1 MFFSLIVDCCTM
13 VQKRIAI
20 ERPIMGAQTKWT
32 SKRDR
37 GRMEKKNRSI
47 RSVTWD
53 WLSLPLSISLSS
65 LSWCRLIPLTCFDL
79 DHDPMPFIYP
89 WSFCCCRRN
98 FSTFLSLSLSFP
110 FDLLRVCYILFAFEL
125 SFLKS
130 AHCCSLIDNDLA
142 INFMFVSSH
151 LRAVCVSVCSL
162 LFDHFFP
169 KPIESLIRFIII
181 IITLHLQ
188 LILPRY
194 YYFYVSF
201 FSRTLSP
208 LAFSLS
214 LSQYIIDILFFVIFW
229 GNFFICCGRKRMN
242 LSSRDQ
248 QQQHSSCSDMNASQ
262 IMSHIYFVPLC
273 VCAAA
278 VDSFNRHN
286 LLSH

>member
-1 MFFSLIVDCCTM
+1 
-13 VQKRIAI
+13 
-20 ERPIMGAQTKWT
+20 
-32 SKRDR
+32 
-37 GRMEKKNRSI
+37 
-47 RSVTWD
+47 
-53 WLSLPLSISLSS
+53 
-65 LSWCRLIPLTCFDL
+65 
-79 DHDPMPFIYP
+79 MPFIYP

-214 LSQYIIDILFFVIFW
+214 FSQYIIDILFFVIFW

-248 QQQHSSCSDMNASQ
+248 QQQHSSCNDMNAFQ
-262 IMSHIYFVPLC
+262 IMSHIYCVPLC
-273 VCAAA
+273 VCAL
-278 VDSFNRHN
+278 
-286 LLSH
+286 LLSIRSIGIIYWVINLPLKCIRFFFSHSGFLILIQVYLCRFLWERGRERANEINYKIHKICGICSITHINKQKKSIGYLELIYLCFC